1 VGPFG
6 LDELVGRIEG
16 VDFARGVGLEG
27 GPNGA
32 RESGMR
38 LSAVKTVSDSSM
50 MSSFQG
56 ITAMTEDVMTIRL
69 TVGALRDDLR
79 MVAVPLTAGWTTS
92 RS

>member
-1 VGPFG
+1 
-6 LDELVGRIEG
+6 
-16 VDFARGVGLEG
+16 
-27 GPNGA
+27 
-32 RESGMR
+32 MR